1 MAESGKLQQS
11 GRFTIDESDHLKYF
25 NNKTDSTSTLTD
37 YFTMVESA

>member
-25 NNKTDSTSTLTD
+25 NNKIDSTSTLTD